1 MHSILIIYDT
11 YLHKSGS
18 SSGFDLEVLLTSK
31 KTRSKQMQYQSLTR
45 VTSSTKN
52 WREQLPWLQASAK
65 REVRKTEYLPS
76 IPKDFRRKITL
87 VKLRSLKRL

>member
-31 KTRSKQMQYQSLTR
+31 KARSKQMQYQSLTR
-45 VTSSTKN
+45 VTSSTKK
-52 WREQLPWLQASAK
+52 LAGTVTLASGK
-65 REVRKTEYLPS
+65 CKT
-76 IPKDFRRKITL
+76 
-87 VKLRSLKRL
+87 